1 MDPTGYDAGKMVKSR
16 RAYALVDVEG
26 LPLRVIVH
34 VSRASRIATA
44 QPSFST
50 KFAGAFH
57 GWSGFGPTPAATPV
71 RSKTPSPDRRN
82 SGLEITKR
90 TDDRKG
96 FIAPS
101 RRWVVERTFSWFG
114 RNRRLAKDYENLA
127 ETLTA
132 FVTLA
137 ATRRHRRALA
147 IAPKGDCP
155 RTIFR
160 DNNEKLV
167 CYIRGLAQ
175 RGPVNR

>member
-1 MDPTGYDAGKMVKSR
+1 MDPAGYDAGKMVKSR

-26 LPLRVIVH
+26 LPLRVIVT
-34 VSRASRIATA
+34 SRGHPGSRRLSPRSRQDSPAL
-44 QPSFST
+44 SMVG
-50 KFAGAFH
+50 AGLGRLRLQVKDAVA
-57 GWSGFGPTPAATPV
+57 G
-71 RSKTPSPDRRN
+71 SPD

>member
-1 MDPTGYDAGKMVKSR
+1 MDPAGYDAGKMVKSR

-50 KFAGAFH
+50 RFAGAFH
-57 GWSGFGPTPAATPV
+57 GWSGFG
-71 RSKTPSPDRRN
+71 RLRLQRPSGQRRRRRIA
-82 SGLEITKR
+82 GLR
-90 TDDRKG
+90 ARNHQAHGCRKG

-114 RNRRLAKDYENLA
+114 RNRRLANDYENLA

-137 ATRRHRRALA
+137 ATRRHRRRLRLRQKG
-147 IAPKGDCP
+147 IARGPFFE
-155 RTIFR
+155 TTM
-160 DNNEKLV
+160 EKLV

-175 RGPVNR
+175 REPVNR